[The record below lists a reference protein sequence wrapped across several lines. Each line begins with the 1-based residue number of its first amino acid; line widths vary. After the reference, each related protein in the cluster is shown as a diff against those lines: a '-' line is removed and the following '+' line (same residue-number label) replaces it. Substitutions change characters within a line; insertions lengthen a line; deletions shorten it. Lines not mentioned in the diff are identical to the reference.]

1 MYCLLCGQRMVE
13 KLLPT
18 EDRPRAVCERCGYVH
33 YINPKVVAGT
43 LPLTAGGVWLLRR
56 AIEPRLGYWTHPAGY
71 QEVGESTEEG
81 AIRETWEEM
90 MMTVRITGLLGVYSR
105 NISPVV
111 NVIYLAAPVDPHLE
125 PRPSKESLEV
135 AHFTPATLP
144 WEDLAF
150 PSTAHALRDWLK
162 RGERPPE

>member
-1 MYCLLCGQRMVE
+1 MTDVVRPEFTQRVPE
-13 KLLPT
+13 GDT
-18 EDRPRAVCERCGYVH
+18 RERAVCTHCGHVAYE
-33 YINPKVVAGT
+33 NPKVVAGSVVVHE
-43 LPLTAGGVWLLRR
+43 GRVLLCRR
-56 AIEPRLGYWTHPAGY
+56 AIEPRLGYWSHPAGY

-90 MMTVRITGLLGVYSR
+90 MLTVRITGLLGVYSR
-105 NISPVV
+105 NVSPVI

-144 WEDLAF
+144 WDDIAF
-150 PSTAHALRDWLK
+150 PSTADALRDWL
-162 RGERPPE
+162 RTRTED